1 MRVNAGEDGMSLYYS
16 DGKQK
21 IGPISKAELQ
31 NLIKAKKVNA
41 RTLIWQPGMDGW
53 QELRRFAR
61 PKSQA
66 APVAAVPARTS
77 QPQQT
82 CVECGRPFAVT
93 DMIPFRDS
101 WVCAGC
107 KPAFVQ
113 KMKEGVSVGG
123 QMLYAGFWIRF
134 AALLIDGLILGA
146 INLMLHIPLALIAP
160 TAESDST
167 AFLVYMPLTMLLQLA
182 IPAAFDVF
190 FVGKYGA
197 TPGKMACRL
206 KIVESEGGKVTY
218 ARAIGRHFAK
228 YISMITLYIGF
239 LMAAFDAQKRSLHD
253 RICDTR
259 VIRRK

>member
-1 MRVNAGEDGMSLYYS
+1 MSLYYS

-31 NLIKAKKVNA
+31 DLIRSRKVNA
-41 RTLIWQPGMDGW
+41 NTLIWQPGMEGW

-61 PKSQA
+61 PKSQTE
-66 APVAAVPARTS
+66 PVAAEPARATQS
-77 QPQQT
+77 LKT
-82 CVECGRPFAVT
+82 CVECGQPFAVN
-93 DMIPFRDS
+93 DMIPFKDN

-107 KPAFVQ
+107 KPAFIQ
-113 KMKEGVSVGG
+113 KMKEGVSIGG

-134 AALLIDGLILGA
+134 AALIIDGLILGG
-146 INLMLHIPLALIAP
+146 INLILHIPMAMMAPMAEEDP
-160 TAESDST
+160 TAI
-167 AFLVYMPLTMLLQLA
+167 LVYMPIMMLLQLA
-182 IPAAFDVF
+182 IPAAFDIF
-190 FVGKYGA
+190 FIGKYGA

-206 KIVESEGGKVTY
+206 KIVESEGGHVTY

-239 LMAAFDAQKRSLHD
+239 LMAAFDEEKRSLHD

-259 VIRRK
+259 VIRKK